1 VPATVLIADDSESIR
16 SLLEMILSAEGHHVV
31 QVEDGRAALAYLKDN
46 TPDLMVLDVTMP
58 FIDGI
63 EICGRVKRISRL
75 KASPV
80 IILTAHTDDE
90 SRRRALAAGA
100 DAFVNKPLAGK
111 NLRQTINDMLEKRE
125 ELRLKQTQI
134 TIEETP
140 RR

>member
-1 VPATVLIADDSESIR
+1 VPSTVLIADDSESIR

-46 TPDLMVLDVTMP
+46 TPDLMILDVTMP

-90 SRRRALAAGA
+90 SRKRALAAGA

-111 NLRQTINDMLEKRE
+111 NLRQTINEMLEKRE
-125 ELRLKQTQI
+125 EMRMKQTQI
-134 TIEETP
+134 TIEDTP
-140 RR
+140 KR

>member
-1 VPATVLIADDSESIR
+1 MPATVLIADDSEPIR
-16 SLLEMILSAEGHHVV
+16 SLLEMILSASGHTVV
-31 QVEDGRAALAYLKDN
+31 QVEDGRAALVYLKDN
-46 TPDLMVLDVTMP
+46 TPDLMILDVTMP

-75 KASPV
+75 KATPV
-80 IILTAHTDDE
+80 IILTAHTDED

-125 ELRLKQTQI
+125 TMLMKQTHI
-134 TIEETP
+134 TLEE
-140 RR
+140 